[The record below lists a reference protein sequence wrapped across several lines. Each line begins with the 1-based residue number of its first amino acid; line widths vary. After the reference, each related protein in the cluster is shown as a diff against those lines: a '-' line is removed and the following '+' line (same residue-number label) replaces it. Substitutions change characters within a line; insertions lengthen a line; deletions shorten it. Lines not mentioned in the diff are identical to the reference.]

1 MKRIISLSF
10 SLLLVFVC
18 YAQVEEAVDIRA
30 DHSDVFPKA
39 IALVIN

>member
-1 MKRIISLSF
+1 MKRIFSLSF

-30 DHSDVFPKA
+30 DHSDVFLKA
-39 IALVIN
+39 MTLIIN